1 MNTIVSESLTSCH
14 VPDLWTLFEKLYFS
28 ESKQRQIFDKL
39 YFSESKQR
47 QKSSKSVHDV
57 IN

>member
-1 MNTIVSESLTSCH
+1 MNTIVGESLTSCH

-28 ESKQRQIFDKL
+28 ESKQRQIFEKL

-47 QKSSKSVHDV
+47 QKSS
-57 IN
+57 